1 MKVFYIYNE
10 RIGTRPAMRTGHNN
24 HHTLAVERHPV
35 AAVGVEVVNGVVNTQ
50 FAVCSPKDNFNRR
63 IARQIV
69 SGRMAKNPIMTI
81 NGNIQQVFKDNNVFI
96 KQKNVDWTRASKM
109 FGETISDIVQ
119 TQIKTNTQA

>member
-10 RIGTRPAMRTGHNN
+10 RLGSKPCVKNPNTVR
-24 HHTLAVERHPV
+24 VQCSERHPV